1 MGSVLILYLS
11 LAAVKLRNRSKQQ
24 IVLQTFGTQASSMPA
39 VSRGGEGLP
48 LAQDEPL
55 HLEIHITPI
64 DFL

>member
-1 MGSVLILYLS
+1 M
-11 LAAVKLRNRSKQQ
+11 KLRNRSKQQ

-55 HLEIHITPI
+55 HLEIHIAPP